1 MKRLIVFTILLLETF
16 HHRNCSVVSRAVLKM
31 RNDFKIV
38 LNQKLQSDASTFN
51 YVKHPT
57 LALPVWPVYGGVV
70 AQISDWVL
78 KKPSITDNILNNI
91 GGRVVPMTLGNYDL
105 SPFLLLAH
113 HCHSFTP
120 YDPIR
125 KLSSLVLSEG
135 FPAHP
140 HSGFSTVTF
149 CLEGG
154 MRHRD
159 SEGNRMTY
167 GNGDVQ
173 WMRAGRGTIHEEMWD
188 LDVKSEKF
196 QKVELF
202 QLWVNLPEKVKT
214 LYPKVTRLTNESIP
228 VYSDDGYTIKVIAG
242 SLEIDDNN
250 MINGPGN
257 QETSSPVAIM
267 HIKVQPNRMLSLDI
281 PAHASTVVYVRRG
294 SVLLS
299 KNEVILKSTSPD
311 AENMDVEE
319 CSSCSLIQFSSKS
332 VGKTTEL
339 LNLLAGTNGLDALLL
354 VGEPL
359 NEQVVWQG
367 PLVQASSESWQES
380 ANAFN
385 SIGKLLL

>member
-1 MKRLIVFTILLLETF
+1 MNLLIFFIISLTVTLP
-16 HHRNCSVVSRAVLKM
+16 HHNLAVISRAMLKM
-31 RNDFKIV
+31 RNDFKVV
-38 LNQKLQSDASTFN
+38 LNQKLLSDVNTFN
-51 YVKHPT
+51 YVKHST
-57 LALPVWPVYGGVV
+57 IALPVWPVYGGVI

-91 GGRVVPMTLGNYDL
+91 GGRVVPMTLGNFDL

-120 YDPIR
+120 FDPIR
-125 KLSSLVLSEG
+125 KLSNFVLSEG

-167 GNGDVQ
+167 GDGDVQ

-188 LDVKSEKF
+188 LKKESEKF

-202 QLWVNLPEKVKT
+202 QLWVNLPQKVKT
-214 LYPKVTRLTNESIP
+214 LYPKVTRLTNDSIP
-228 VYSDDGYTIKVIAG
+228 VYESDNGCYIKVIAG
-242 SLEIDDNN
+242 TLEIDDNN
-250 MINGPGN
+250 LINGPGN
-257 QETSSPVAIM
+257 EETSSPVAIM
-267 HIKVQPNRMLSLDI
+267 HVKVQPNQKLSLSI
-281 PAHASTVVYVRRG
+281 PSDANTVVYVRRG
-294 SVLLS
+294 SMLLNKNKFLS
-299 KNEVILKSTSPD
+299 KSASTVTEMS
-311 AENMDVEE
+311 EFEE
-319 CSSCSLIQFSSKS
+319 CASCSLIQFSSKS
-332 VGKTTEL
+332 RNQQTTGL

-367 PLVQASSESWQES
+367 PLVQASAESWQES

-385 SIGKLLL
+385 SIGK